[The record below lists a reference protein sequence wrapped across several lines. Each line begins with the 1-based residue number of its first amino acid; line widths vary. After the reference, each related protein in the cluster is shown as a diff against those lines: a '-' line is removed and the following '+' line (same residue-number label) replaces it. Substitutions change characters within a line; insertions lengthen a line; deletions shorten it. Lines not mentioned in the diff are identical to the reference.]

1 MITIQKGN
9 LFNHLDQRL
18 DCTLLDSNQYDL
30 KLIVDDVPT
39 FYRIRFNGKHFHAN
53 EIEEPSTFQLPKYS
67 KQADIDEL
75 SSFYQS
81 MYYIESFPYQKIFDS
96 IKRKS
101 GNGVEDYYAYLKK
114 ITGKSSVSS
123 EKIYDFRIPFNK
135 RGVNSIEIT
144 IELIRKKYYLIFI
157 KEHAQKGYFQ
167 TDCTLYSIFDR
178 KDFLYE
184 KNKLEE
190 TVLELCI
197 QYDYPIGL
205 ATFLLVIC
213 NQDLDLLKQLMDLF
227 LLARSK
233 QEMNI
238 LLTNQIY
245 AILEPTL
252 RHDPDIEHIIR
263 QFVSQETEDLNYQF
277 KKKKRD

>member
-1 MITIQKGN
+1 MVWGV
-9 LFNHLDQRL
+9 FG
-18 DCTLLDSNQYDL
+18 CVAFMALLY
-30 KLIVDDVPT
+30 
-39 FYRIRFNGKHFHAN
+39 
-53 EIEEPSTFQLPKYS
+53 
-67 KQADIDEL
+67 
-75 SSFYQS
+75 
-81 MYYIESFPYQKIFDS
+81 
-96 IKRKS
+96 
-101 GNGVEDYYAYLKK
+101 
-114 ITGKSSVSS
+114 
-123 EKIYDFRIPFNK
+123 
-135 RGVNSIEIT
+135 
-144 IELIRKKYYLIFI
+144 
-157 KEHAQKGYFQ
+157 
-167 TDCTLYSIFDR
+167 
-178 KDFLYE
+178 FLYE

-197 QYDYPIGL
+197 QSDYPIGL